1 MTATLFQTKPSE
13 AASGRRHGAHRST
26 PQQGLVPADSSR
38 MNRMRDT
45 HPVAA
50 SLMWSLCALSLLAIW
65 LVAYAFLFSELQ
77 QSHAQHNLYGE
88 FRLQL
93 ASGVAPLAAPI
104 HNGRP
109 VALLDAPKAGMHNL
123 VVVQGT
129 SPADLE
135 TGPGHRTDSVLPG
148 QAGTSVLYGRDVTFG
163 GPFRHLA
170 SFKPGD
176 SITVV
181 TGQGKATYI
190 VDDVRVAG
198 DPFPAPLASG
208 GARLVL
214 ESAVGGGYRSEWAP
228 TQSIYVDADLASPFP
243 SGQVGP
249 SIQAQ
254 RAMATDK
261 SALLPLVLWLQ
272 LFVIA
277 DIGFMWARS
286 RWGVAQTWLVGTP
299 ILFALAWLITSA
311 AALLLPNLF

>member
-1 MTATLFQTKPSE
+1 MTATLLQPKQPDT
-13 AASGRRHGAHRST
+13 ASGRRGGAHRSSA
-26 PQQGLVPADSSR
+26 QQAFVPASSSP
-38 MNRMRDT
+38 MNRMRAT

-50 SLMWSLCALSLLAIW
+50 SIMWSLCALSLLAIW
-65 LVAYAFLFSELQ
+65 LVAYAFLFSEFQ
-77 QSHAQHNLYGE
+77 ESHAQHSLYGE

-109 VALLDAPKAGMHNL
+109 VALLDAPEAGMHDV

-135 TGPGHRTDSVLPG
+135 NGPGHRSDSVLPG
-148 QAGTSVLYGRDVTFG
+148 QAGTSVLFGRDVTFG

-170 SFKPGD
+170 SFSKGD
-176 SITVV
+176 SITVT
-181 TGQGKATYI
+181 TGQGKATYV
-190 VDDVRVAG
+190 VDDVRIAG

-208 GARLVL
+208 AGRLVL
-214 ESAVGGGYRSEWAP
+214 ESSVGGGYRSEWAP
-228 TQSIYVDADLASPFP
+228 TQSIYVDADLANPFP

-249 SIQAQ
+249 TLQSQ
-254 RAMATDK
+254 RALATDK

-272 LFVIA
+272 LFVLA
-277 DIGFMWARS
+277 DVGFLWTRS
-286 RWGVAQTWLVGTP
+286 RWGVAQAWLVGTP
-299 ILFALAWLITSA
+299 VLFALAWLITSA